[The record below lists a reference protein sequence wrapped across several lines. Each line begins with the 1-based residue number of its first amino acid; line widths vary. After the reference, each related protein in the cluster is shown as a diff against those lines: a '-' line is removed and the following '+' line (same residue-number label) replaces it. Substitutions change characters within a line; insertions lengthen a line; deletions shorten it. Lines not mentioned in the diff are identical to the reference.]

1 MCRTGGEE
9 FLILLP
15 GATLNVAAAVAERL
29 RVTVQEM
36 PVESVGA
43 VTISLGVT
51 HWDGET
57 HGEPMSALGEADR
70 ALYRA
75 KQEGRNRVAFA

>member
-1 MCRTGGEE
+1 
-9 FLILLP
+9 
-15 GATLNVAAAVAERL
+15 
-29 RVTVQEM
+29 
-36 PVESVGA
+36 
-43 VTISLGVT
+43 VT

-57 HGEPMSALGEADR
+57 HGEPMNALGEADR

>member
-1 MCRTGGEE
+1 
-9 FLILLP
+9 
-15 GATLNVAAAVAERL
+15 
-29 RVTVQEM
+29 M
-36 PVESVGA
+36 PVEPVGA

-57 HGEPMSALGEADR
+57 HGEPMNALGEADR

>member
-1 MCRTGGEE
+1 M
-9 FLILLP
+9 LLP
-15 GATLNVAAAVAERL
+15 GASLEVAAAVAQRL
-29 RVTVQEM
+29 RVAVQDT
-36 PVESVGA
+36 PVEPVGA

-57 HGEPMSALGEADR
+57 HGEPMNALGEADR

-75 KQEGRNRVAFA
+75 KQGGRNRVCVADAGHP